1 MVIAGPDLIAVAK
14 GRIGAWEQRAPVVI
28 AAQRLGV
35 NDVEQLFAW
44 CPRTTVTST
53 TTL

>member
-1 MVIAGPDLIAVAK
+1 
-14 GRIGAWEQRAPVVI
+14 
-28 AAQRLGV
+28 LGV